1 MQKVCWSRAAGPQ
14 PLVPHLSSSNG
25 LHPLHSV
32 NSKDLRYSKGPWW
45 DPTACHFCSPSMWY
59 MLWVFRLGQNGIWQT
74 YGPCGA
80 IALGPSL
87 QRGGIIRGYK
97 TLDGDMRGAFVPHHW
112 LGDLESGSLHG
123 VTMCDSWLQDQ
134 LIVMINSCFPC
145 GRPTFWPAF
154 RYV

>member
-1 MQKVCWSRAAGPQ
+1 MQKGPQ
-14 PLVPHLSSSNG
+14 PLVSLPHLSSSNG

-32 NSKDLRYSKGPWW
+32 PGEIPLPAIFAARQCDI
-45 DPTACHFCSPSMWY
+45 CSEFSAWAKMAY
-59 MLWVFRLGQNGIWQT
+59 DKHWQT

-87 QRGGIIRGYK
+87 QRWGIIRGYK
-97 TLDGDMRGAFVPHHW
+97 TLDGDMRGSFVPHHW
-112 LGDLESGSLHG
+112 LGDLESGSLHS

-134 LIVMINSCFPC
+134 FIVMINSCFPC